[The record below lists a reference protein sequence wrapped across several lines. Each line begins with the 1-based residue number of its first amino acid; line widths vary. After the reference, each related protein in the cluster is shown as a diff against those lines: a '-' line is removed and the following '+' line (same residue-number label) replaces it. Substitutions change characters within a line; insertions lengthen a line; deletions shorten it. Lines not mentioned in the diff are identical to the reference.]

1 MSERPLTRYILFA
14 ASLFFTSFFVGVVMV
29 RLDPSIGINMIAAF
43 RDQVVRQIVNDQ
55 TAVICLKIFLNNLV
69 ACLVLFLGGATAG
82 LLSLIVLGANG
93 VLIGAVL
100 EMART
105 QKGILFVAAAILPHG
120 IFEIPAFLISAALG
134 FMLAGA
140 LAADWHG
147 DEDAG
152 ATATRLGRIFMT
164 VVVPLV
170 GVAAFIEA
178 FITPQIIHLVS

>member
-1 MSERPLTRYILFA
+1 MSERPLTRYLLFA
-14 ASLFFTSFFVGVVMV
+14 AALFFTSFFVGVVMV
-29 RLDPSIGINMIAAF
+29 RLDPSIGTSMIAAF
-43 RDQVVRQIVNDQ
+43 RDQVVRQIINDQ
-55 TAVICLKIFLNNLV
+55 TGVIGLKIFINNLV

-100 EMART
+100 EVVRT
-105 QKGILFVAAAILPHG
+105 QRGSLYVAAAILPHG

-140 LAADWHG
+140 LSADWHG

-152 ATATRLGRIFMT
+152 DTARRLGRIFLT

-170 GVAAFIEA
+170 FVAAFIES